1 MPTQPDDTTRDI
13 WIRRGLI
20 LEYISVG
27 YNCLEAVVAIVAG
40 FLAGSIALLGFG
52 FDSVIEVTSSVALL
66 WRLNSDVDQHRR
78 NLAEAASLRI
88 VGLCFFGL
96 AFYITYESIQDL
108 WHFNPPEHSL
118 PGIVLAAVSLVA
130 MPMLVRAKR
139 RVGRKIDS
147 RALLADAKQTEFCTY
162 LSAILLGGLLLNA
175 LRGWWWADPVAALIM
190 VPFIAREG
198 LLALRGESCGCFQCH
213 TSLGGKPDDESCGD
227 PA

>member
-1 MPTQPDDTTRDI
+1 MPTQPDDSTRDT

-20 LEYISVG
+20 LEYVSVG

-40 FLAGSIALLGFG
+40 LLAGSIALVGFG

-66 WRLNSDVDQHRR
+66 WRLSSDSDQRWRQH
-78 NLAEAASLRI
+78 AEATSLRI
-88 VGLCFFGL
+88 VGFCFVGL
-96 AFYITYESIQDL
+96 AVYVTYESIRDL
-108 WHFNPPEHSL
+108 WHFDRPERSL

-130 MPMLVRAKR
+130 MPLLVRAKR
-139 RVGRKIDS
+139 RVARQIES
-147 RALLADAKQTEFCTY
+147 RALMADAKQTLFCTY

-175 LRGWWWADPVAALIM
+175 VCGWWWADPAAALVM

-198 LLALRGESCGCFQCH
+198 LLALRGEPCGCFQCH
-213 TSLGGKPDDESCGD
+213 TSLGGKPNDESYGD